1 MVSNSFVHLF
11 ELVFCFNF
19 LDPLYGGLLKSFFIV
34 FTPNDSSLHLGW
46 LGHVSPPLLCC
57 EVGFLSYRV
66 VAPELSVK
74 VLGLHVCRYFVSV
87 TLPGVRTTCN

>member
-1 MVSNSFVHLF
+1 MVSNSFVHLL
-11 ELVFCFNF
+11 ELVFCFNL
-19 LDPLYGGLLKSFFIV
+19 LDPLYGGFLKTFFIV
-34 FTPNDSSLHLGW
+34 FTPNDSSPHLGC